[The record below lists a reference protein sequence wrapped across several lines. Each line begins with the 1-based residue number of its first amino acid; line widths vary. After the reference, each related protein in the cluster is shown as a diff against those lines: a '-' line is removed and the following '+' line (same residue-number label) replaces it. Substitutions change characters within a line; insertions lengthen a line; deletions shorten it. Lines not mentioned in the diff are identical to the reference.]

1 MAKAKQRNMGAASQ
15 QAKIMVVSDALKQI
29 SGALEELKDSPAL
42 SKEVFALL
50 KQTLDL
56 PSDVFAIRQTQLEET
71 AVNTRR
77 SMGEILRRIATEKDC
92 EVEFRPPH
100 GNFGCVRFFE
110 QQPNTW
116 RLSVLDDVPITIIE
130 TVNGEMLANAAVEI
144 ILSIENVIAKAK
156 TYAKPL
162 ETAYRTLQTST
173 QFQFASPPTTALG
186 PIDFLYF
193 EVGMS
198 LSDWHEGSYL
208 DIRLYDGRNLLSAS
222 SLLSFGSYRSER
234 SLWPG
239 TTIEFKTLVNGSICG
254 EYEIVPFFVRPT
266 IFSSV
271 FMSAPYPKTGF
282 AVSGGFYQG
291 QTATIISC
299 RVVAAEEI
307 LVGNFEGGEAGTC
320 GKNLIRP

>member
-1 MAKAKQRNMGAASQ
+1 MKDNRTLILFKARGRIRKTVGNL
-15 QAKIMVVSDALKQI
+15 LKVFC
-29 SGALEELKDSPAL
+29 LAL
-42 SKEVFALL
+42 SFQALADCPGINL
-50 KQTLDL
+50 R
-56 PSDVFAIRQTQLEET
+56 P
-71 AVNTRR
+71 
-77 SMGEILRRIATEKDC
+77 GEKL
-92 EVEFRPPH
+92 
-100 GNFGCVRFFE
+100 N
-110 QQPNTW
+110 
-116 RLSVLDDVPITIIE
+116 
-130 TVNGEMLANAAVEI
+130 M
-144 ILSIENVIAKAK
+144 
-156 TYAKPL
+156 
-162 ETAYRTLQTST
+162 